1 MSKNTSRPL
10 KYCLIFILIHWM
22 ILFPLAFVVGGHP
35 PIFYAIIDLPTTI
48 LMAILKPNGPIIE
61 PIFFIGLPTIT
72 YGFVGYIVGIL
83 LNKRDRSQQKKTPKA
98 SYPGLQPD
106 GK

>member
-10 KYCLIFILIHWM
+10 KYCLIFILIHWIVLFPIAYVVDGEPPLVYGIIELPTM
-22 ILFPLAFVVGGHP
+22 ILFS
-35 PIFYAIIDLPTTI
+35 IF
-48 LMAILKPNGPIIE
+48 KPNGPIIE

-83 LNKRDRSQQKKTPKA
+83 LNKRDHNQQKKTRQTP
-98 SYPGLQPD
+98 
-106 GK
+106 